1 MAERPVD
8 QAIREAIERG
18 EFENLP
24 GKGKPLP
31 DSGPVDDMW
40 WVRQFALRE
49 EAGEAFLPTSLLLR
63 KEAADLPE
71 RVRKLPNEAAV
82 RIAVT
87 DLNARIRAE
96 IRLPTGGPPLSMR
109 AAGRRRDR
117 GRLAGRTGTPQT
129 GRRAA
134 GRRARRGRCRG
145 TAGPTPLVAARP
157 ELTRGA
163 QRDLP
168 ACRLGS
174 VGPVSS
180 RLCCPPTA
188 VRRRSPDRRAAT
200 RARD

>member
-8 QAIREAIERG
+8 QAIREAMERG

-82 RIAVT
+82 RIAVA

-96 IRLPTGGPPLSMR
+96 IRLPTGGPPLLIAQLDVDEILAGWQAERERRRLDAEQQAAER
-109 AAGRRRDR
+109 AAAAAAERLARRRWW
-117 GRLAGRTGTPQT
+117 Q
-129 GRRAA
+129 
-134 GRRARRGRCRG
+134 
-145 TAGPTPLVAARP
+145 
-157 ELTRGA
+157 
-163 QRDLP
+163 
-168 ACRLGS
+168 
-174 VGPVSS
+174 
-180 RLCCPPTA
+180 
-188 VRRRSPDRRAAT
+188 RRRS
-200 RARD
+200 